1 MVVASELEVPFL
13 ISHFAFYCC
22 AVCRCHCNESE
33 SAAAYVQT
41 RPLFYHGACRTAVQ
55 VEEALVSQLLASP
68 DLMALIDDFYWEHH
82 VNFEPMVSIWQDGA
96 SKSKSMN
103 DSLLLFSAL
112 RRAGVRAHSWT

>member
-1 MVVASELEVPFL
+1 MSKLVRSFITMPVVL
-13 ISHFAFYCC
+13 IDD
-22 AVCRCHCNESE
+22 
-33 SAAAYVQT
+33 T
-41 RPLFYHGACRTAVQ
+41 PQ